1 MKKIVLVCFLV
12 IIQTACATER
22 GRSVNQVSASPASI
36 SLNYNHWY
44 TGERSF
50 ANRAAENHCTQFNRH
65 AELASQSTLGADR
78 SSVTFDCVDP

>member
-12 IIQTACATER
+12 IFQAACVAER
-22 GRSVNQVSASPASI
+22 GRSVNQVYANPASI
-36 SLNYNHWY
+36 SFNYRHWY

-50 ANRAAENHCTQFNRH
+50 VNRAAENHCNQFNKH
-65 AELASQSTLGADR
+65 AQLASQSTLGTDR